1 MELVKRK
8 YAKSEV
14 EEMLAAVKRE
24 YEEKLSAQKARI
36 SELVHENSVCR
47 VELDSYIKK
56 DRQISAALKHAEK
69 YSAELEHKADMR
81 YELAVETVSSFLLK
95 WNAYFDHLKEK
106 YPMYPV
112 VADAV
117 KLRDKIVKIVGKKDA
132 KTVIY
137 TADKSLSGLKST
149 KNTAFSPKEK
159 IADYIAATEAGDN
172 GFNMDEV
179 LNPGALRLEDLC
191 KELGLLTEN
200 DL

>member
-8 YAKSEV
+8 YARREV
-14 EEMLAAVKRE
+14 EAILDAVKRE
-24 YEEKLSAQKARI
+24 YEEKLSAKKARI
-36 SELVHENSVCR
+36 TELVKENSACR

-56 DRQISAALKHAEK
+56 DKQISAALKHAEE
-69 YSAELEHKADMR
+69 YSAELERKADMR

-95 WNAYFDHLKEK
+95 WDAYFDHLKEK

-117 KLRDKIVKIVGKKDA
+117 ALRDKIVKIVGQKDN

-137 TADKSLSGLKST
+137 TADKSLSGLKNA
-149 KNTAFSPKEK
+149 KNPVFRPKEK
-159 IADYIAATEAGDN
+159 IAEYIAATENDSN

>member
-14 EEMLAAVKRE
+14 GELLAAVKRE
-24 YEEKLSAQKARI
+24 YEEKLAAQKARI
-36 SELVHENSVCR
+36 SELVRENSACR
-47 VELDSYIKK
+47 AELDSYIKK
-56 DRQISAALKHAEK
+56 DSLISAALKHAEE
-69 YSAELEHKADMR
+69 YSAELERKADMR
-81 YELAVETVSSFLLK
+81 YELAVETVSAFLLK

-137 TADKSLSGLKST
+137 TADKSLSGLKNA
-149 KNTAFSPKEK
+149 KNSVFSPKEK

>member
-1 MELVKRK
+1 MELAKRK
-8 YAKSEV
+8 YARREV
-14 EEMLAAVKRE
+14 EELLDAVKRE
-24 YEEKLSAQKARI
+24 YEEKLSAKKARI
-36 SELVHENSVCR
+36 TELVKENSAFR
-47 VELDSYIKK
+47 AELDSYIKK
-56 DRQISAALKHAEK
+56 DKQISAALKHAEE
-69 YSAELEHKADMR
+69 YSAALKQKADMR
-81 YELAVETVSSFLLK
+81 YALAVETVSSFLSK

-117 KLRDKIVKIVGKKDA
+117 KLRDKIVKIVGTKDA
-132 KTVIY
+132 ETVIY
-137 TADKSLSGLKST
+137 TADKSLSGLKNA
-149 KNTAFSPKEK
+149 KKAGFRPKEK
-159 IADYIAATEAGDN
+159 IADYIAATENENG

>member
-8 YAKSEV
+8 YARAEV
-14 EEMLAAVKRE
+14 EEMLTAVKRE
-24 YEEKLSAQKARI
+24 YEEKLSDEKARI
-36 SELVHENSVCR
+36 FELMKENSACR

-56 DRQISAALKHAEK
+56 DRQISAALKHAEE
-69 YSAELEHKADMR
+69 YSAELERKADMR
-81 YELAVETVSSFLLK
+81 YELAVETVSSFLSK

-112 VADAV
+112 VAEAV
-117 KLRDKIVKIVGKKDA
+117 KLKDKIVKIVGKNDA
-132 KTVIY
+132 ETVIY
-137 TADKSLSGLKST
+137 TADKSLSGLKNA
-149 KNTAFSPKEK
+149 KNAAFNPKEK
-159 IADYIAATEAGDN
+159 IADYIAATSDDNN

>member
-8 YAKSEV
+8 YARAEV

-24 YEEKLSAQKARI
+24 YEEKLSDEKARI
-36 SELVHENSVCR
+36 AELVRENSACR

-56 DRQISAALKHAEK
+56 DRQISAALKHAEE
-69 YSAELEHKADMR
+69 YSAELERKADMR

-117 KLRDKIVKIVGKKDA
+117 KLKDKIVKIVGKKDA
-132 KTVIY
+132 ETVIY
-137 TADKSLSGLKST
+137 TADKSLSGV
-149 KNTAFSPKEK
+149 KNAKNAAFNPKEK
-159 IADYIAATEAGDN
+159 IADYIAATSDDNN

>member
-8 YAKSEV
+8 YAKKEV
-14 EEMLAAVKRE
+14 EQMLNDITRE

-36 SELVHENSVCR
+36 TELIHENSACR

-56 DRQISAALKHAEK
+56 DKQISAALKNAEE
-69 YSAELEHKADMR
+69 YSADSDRKTDMR
-81 YELAVETVSSFLLK
+81 YDLAVETVSSFLLK

-106 YPMYPV
+106 YPMYSV
-112 VADAV
+112 VSDAV
-117 KLRDKIVKIVGKKDA
+117 GLRDKITDIIGKKSA
-132 KTVIY
+132 KTVIFI
-137 TADKSLSGLKST
+137 AEKSLSGLKNT
-149 KNTAFSPKEK
+149 KNSAFNPKEK
-159 IADYIAATEAGDN
+159 IADYIAATETDSN

-191 KELGLLTEN
+191 KELGLLTEK

>member
-8 YAKSEV
+8 YARREV
-14 EEMLAAVKRE
+14 EEILDAVKRE
-24 YEEKLSAQKARI
+24 YEEKLADEKARI
-36 SELVHENSVCR
+36 AELVRENSACR

-56 DRQISAALKHAEK
+56 DKQISAALKHAEE
-69 YSAELEHKADMR
+69 YSVTLEQKADMR

-95 WNAYFDHLKEK
+95 WNAYFDHLNEK

-137 TADKSLSGLKST
+137 TADKSLSGLKNS
-149 KNTAFSPKEK
+149 KNPAFRPKEK
-159 IADYIAATEAGDN
+159 IADYIAATENEN

>member
-8 YAKSEV
+8 YARSEV
-14 EEMLAAVKRE
+14 EEILAAVKRE
-24 YEEKLSAQKARI
+24 YEEKLSDEKARI
-36 SELVHENSVCR
+36 IELVRENSACR
-47 VELDSYIKK
+47 TELDSYIKK
-56 DRQISAALKHAEK
+56 DRQISAALKRAEE
-69 YSAELEHKADMR
+69 YAADLEQKADMR
-81 YELAVETVSSFLLK
+81 YELAVETISSFLLK

-117 KLRDKIVKIVGKKDA
+117 KLRDKIVKIVGNKDA

-137 TADKSLSGLKST
+137 TADKSFSGLKNA
-149 KNTAFSPKEK
+149 KDTAFSPKEK
-159 IADYIAATEAGDN
+159 IADYIAATRADEN